1 MTAICIDCGRQYG
14 TILNKAMG
22 VWMDTCAICGG
33 EKGCVDAFH
42 DFRITDDQINKII
55 SKKGG
60 AMSRKYSKRKT
71 LSLSNLKDLYYKTT
85 HGVKTI
91 DAANSVG
98 VSYGNVVSSM
108 RIIRKYIAMLSSG
121 KLVKTQKKLSNN
133 YLEAAKWAIEQ
144 DHISVSKPVE
154 IKAEVQEQQEIEAD
168 PAGEPARLPEE
179 QVVNRYTKLELAT
192 AVYMDNVQAFIAEE
206 VKARVGEVIAENEAL
221 KKAMDGARLTN
232 WTKALQEKFDN

>member
-1 MTAICIDCGRQYG
+1 M
-14 TILNKAMG
+14 
-22 VWMDTCAICGG
+22 
-33 EKGCVDAFH
+33 
-42 DFRITDDQINKII
+42 
-55 SKKGG
+55 
-60 AMSRKYSKRKT
+60 
-71 LSLSNLKDLYYKTT
+71 
-85 HGVKTI
+85 
-91 DAANSVG
+91 
-98 VSYGNVVSSM
+98 
-108 RIIRKYIAMLSSG
+108 
-121 KLVKTQKKLSNN
+121 SNN

-192 AVYMDNVQAFIAEE
+192 AVYMDQVQSFIAEE